1 MKLKR
6 RKWFEPAITLALICV
21 WGVFAFLG
29 LTHRIDE
36 NAWDVSVALGFASA
50 TVVALL
56 IVDLI
61 GWAVDVRDERERS
74 DVSE

>member
-6 RKWFEPAITLALICV
+6 RKWFEPAVTLALICV
-21 WGVFAFLG
+21 WSVLAFLG

-61 GWAVDVRDERERS
+61 GWAVDVLDERERS